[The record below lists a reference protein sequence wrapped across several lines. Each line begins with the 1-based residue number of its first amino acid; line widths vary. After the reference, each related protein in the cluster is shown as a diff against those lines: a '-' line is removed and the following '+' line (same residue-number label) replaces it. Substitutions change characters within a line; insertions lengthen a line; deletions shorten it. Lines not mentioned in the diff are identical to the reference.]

1 MKLYILADRLN
12 KSLDE
17 VFKAIEKL
25 NLNIKSAEQNLTHE
39 EVMKITKYFA
49 EKRRF
54 SFFILL
60 WGYVLSFLS
69 AFSIL
74 FKKRGYF
81 YGVCTGIVVFTFV
94 AINAPN
100 QSNEIVVTDT
110 TTTSTTTVPSIS
122 VETSIFITDGTST
135 STTSVPPTTTTSTT
149 TTSVPPTTTT
159 STTTTSTTTTT
170 VPPTTTTSTTTTTVP
185 PTTTTSTTTTSTT
198 TTSTTTTT
206 LPPTDLI
213 TNGSFELPDP
223 GTSGNFANSEVPG
236 WTNQLVDLSTE
247 TRIEIWKK
255 GERSNDANEGN
266 YHIELNWSAA
276 SSIYQDVSVSPGD
289 EIDWSFAHRG
299 RQGVDTISFRL
310 GAPGSEVEIGQ
321 YSSGKNQWSIYSG
334 TYTVPDGV
342 TTLRVRF
349 HHISVA
355 GGDGGGN
362 HLDSIEI
369 INNY

>member
-1 MKLYILADRLN
+1 M
-12 KSLDE
+12 
-17 VFKAIEKL
+17 
-25 NLNIKSAEQNLTHE
+25 
-39 EVMKITKYFA
+39 
-49 EKRRF
+49 
-54 SFFILL
+54 
-60 WGYVLSFLS
+60 
-69 AFSIL
+69 
-74 FKKRGYF
+74 
-81 YGVCTGIVVFTFV
+81 
-94 AINAPN
+94 
-100 QSNEIVVTDT
+100 
-110 TTTSTTTVPSIS
+110 
-122 VETSIFITDGTST
+122 
-135 STTSVPPTTTTSTT
+135 
-149 TTSVPPTTTT
+149 
-159 STTTTSTTTTT
+159 
-170 VPPTTTTSTTTTTVP
+170 
-185 PTTTTSTTTTSTT
+185 
-198 TTSTTTTT
+198 
-206 LPPTDLI
+206 I
-213 TNGSFELPDP
+213 TNGSFELPNP
-223 GTSGNFANSEVPG
+223 GTSGNYANSEVPG

-255 GERSNDANEGN
+255 GERSKDAHEGD

-299 RQGVDTISFRL
+299 RLGVDTISFRL

>member
-39 EVMKITKYFA
+39 EVMEITKYFA

-54 SFFILL
+54 SVFILL

-110 TTTSTTTVPSIS
+110 TTTSTTTVPSTS
-122 VETSIFITDGTST
+122 VETSVFITDGTT
-135 STTSVPPTTTTSTT
+135 
-149 TTSVPPTTTT
+149 
-159 STTTTSTTTTT
+159 TTTTT
-170 VPPTTTTSTTTTTVP
+170 VPPTTTTSTTTTTTTVPPTTTTTVP
-185 PTTTTSTTTTSTT
+185 PTTTTSTTTTTTTVPPTTTTSTT

-299 RQGVDTISFRL
+299 RKGVDTISFRL

>member
-1 MKLYILADRLN
+1 M
-12 KSLDE
+12 
-17 VFKAIEKL
+17 
-25 NLNIKSAEQNLTHE
+25 
-39 EVMKITKYFA
+39 
-49 EKRRF
+49 
-54 SFFILL
+54 
-60 WGYVLSFLS
+60 
-69 AFSIL
+69 
-74 FKKRGYF
+74 
-81 YGVCTGIVVFTFV
+81 
-94 AINAPN
+94 
-100 QSNEIVVTDT
+100 
-110 TTTSTTTVPSIS
+110 
-122 VETSIFITDGTST
+122 
-135 STTSVPPTTTTSTT
+135 
-149 TTSVPPTTTT
+149 
-159 STTTTSTTTTT
+159 
-170 VPPTTTTSTTTTTVP
+170 
-185 PTTTTSTTTTSTT
+185 
-198 TTSTTTTT
+198 
-206 LPPTDLI
+206 I
-213 TNGSFELPDP
+213 TNGSFELTDP

-255 GERSNDANEGN
+255 GERSNDAHEGN

-299 RQGVDTISFRL
+299 RVGVDTISFRL

>member
-110 TTTSTTTVPSIS
+110 TTTSTTTVPSTS
-122 VETSIFITDGTST
+122 VETSIFITDG
-135 STTSVPPTTTTSTT
+135 
-149 TTSVPPTTTT
+149 
-159 STTTTSTTTTT
+159 
-170 VPPTTTTSTTTTTVP
+170 
-185 PTTTTSTTTTSTT
+185 TSTT

-321 YSSGKNQWSIYSG
+321 YSSGKNQWRIYSG

>member
-110 TTTSTTTVPSIS
+110 TTTSTTTVPSTS
-122 VETSIFITDGTST
+122 VETSIFITDG
-135 STTSVPPTTTTSTT
+135 
-149 TTSVPPTTTT
+149 T

-170 VPPTTTTSTTTTTVP
+170 VPP
-185 PTTTTSTTTTSTT
+185 TT

-321 YSSGKNQWSIYSG
+321 YSSGKNQWRIYSG

>member
-39 EVMKITKYFA
+39 EVMEITKYFA

-54 SFFILL
+54 SVFILL

-110 TTTSTTTVPSIS
+110 TTTSTTTVPSTS
-122 VETSIFITDGTST
+122 VETSVFITDGT
-135 STTSVPPTTTTSTT
+135 TTTTTT
-149 TTSVPPTTTT
+149 VPP
-159 STTTTSTTTTT
+159 TTTTSTTTTT

-185 PTTTTSTTTTSTT
+185 PTTTTSTTTTTVPPTT

-299 RQGVDTISFRL
+299 RKGVDTISFRL

>member
-81 YGVCTGIVVFTFV
+81 FGVCTGIVVFTFV

-110 TTTSTTTVPSIS
+110 TTTSTTTVPSTS
-122 VETSIFITDGTST
+122 VETSIFITDG
-135 STTSVPPTTTTSTT
+135 
-149 TTSVPPTTTT
+149 T

-170 VPPTTTTSTTTTTVP
+170 VPPTTTTTTTTTVP
-185 PTTTTSTTTTSTT
+185 PTT

-223 GTSGNFANSEVPG
+223 GTSGNFANSDVPG

-321 YSSGKNQWSIYSG
+321 YSSGKNQWRIYSG

>member
-149 TTSVPPTTTT
+149 TT
-159 STTTTSTTTTT
+159 T
-170 VPPTTTTSTTTTTVP
+170 VPP
-185 PTTTTSTTTTSTT
+185 TT

>member
-39 EVMKITKYFA
+39 EVMEITKYFA

-54 SFFILL
+54 SVFILL

-110 TTTSTTTVPSIS
+110 TTTSTTTVPSTS
-122 VETSIFITDGTST
+122 VETSVFITDGI
-135 STTSVPPTTTTSTT
+135 TTT
-149 TTSVPPTTTT
+149 
-159 STTTTSTTTTT
+159 TTTTT
-170 VPPTTTTSTTTTTVP
+170 VPPTTTTTVP
-185 PTTTTSTTTTSTT
+185 PTTSTTTT

-299 RQGVDTISFRL
+299 RKGVDTISFRL

>member
-81 YGVCTGIVVFTFV
+81 FGVCTGIVVFTFV

-110 TTTSTTTVPSIS
+110 TTTSTTTVPSTS
-122 VETSIFITDGTST
+122 VETSIFITDG
-135 STTSVPPTTTTSTT
+135 
-149 TTSVPPTTTT
+149 
-159 STTTTSTTTTT
+159 
-170 VPPTTTTSTTTTTVP
+170 
-185 PTTTTSTTTTSTT
+185 TSTT

-223 GTSGNFANSEVPG
+223 GTSGNFANSDVPG

-321 YSSGKNQWSIYSG
+321 YSSGKNQWRIYSG

>member
-39 EVMKITKYFA
+39 EVMEITKYFA

-54 SFFILL
+54 SVFILL

-110 TTTSTTTVPSIS
+110 TTTSTTTVPSTS

-135 STTSVPPTTTTSTT
+135 TTTSTT
-149 TTSVPPTTTT
+149 TT
-159 STTTTSTTTTT
+159 TTTTT

-198 TTSTTTTT
+198 TTTVPPTTTTT

-299 RQGVDTISFRL
+299 RKGVDTISFRL

>member
-149 TTSVPPTTTT
+149 TTTVPP
-159 STTTTSTTTTT
+159 TTTTT
-170 VPPTTTTSTTTTTVP
+170 VPP
-185 PTTTTSTTTTSTT
+185 
-198 TTSTTTTT
+198 TTTTT

-255 GERSNDANEGN
+255 GERSIDANEGN

-299 RQGVDTISFRL
+299 RTGVDTISFRL

>member
-1 MKLYILADRLN
+1 M
-12 KSLDE
+12 
-17 VFKAIEKL
+17 
-25 NLNIKSAEQNLTHE
+25 
-39 EVMKITKYFA
+39 
-49 EKRRF
+49 
-54 SFFILL
+54 
-60 WGYVLSFLS
+60 
-69 AFSIL
+69 
-74 FKKRGYF
+74 
-81 YGVCTGIVVFTFV
+81 VFTFV

-110 TTTSTTTVPSIS
+110 TTTSTTTVPSTS
-122 VETSIFITDGTST
+122 VETSIFITDG
-135 STTSVPPTTTTSTT
+135 
-149 TTSVPPTTTT
+149 T

-170 VPPTTTTSTTTTTVP
+170 VPPTTTTSTTTTT
-185 PTTTTSTTTTSTT
+185 TTTTVPPTT

-223 GTSGNFANSEVPG
+223 GTSGNFANSDVPG

-321 YSSGKNQWSIYSG
+321 YSSGKNQWRIYSG
-334 TYTVPDGV
+334 TYTCLLYTSPSPRD
-342 TTLRVRF
+342 
-349 HHISVA
+349 
-355 GGDGGGN
+355 
-362 HLDSIEI
+362 
-369 INNY
+369 

>member
-110 TTTSTTTVPSIS
+110 TTTSTTTVPSTS

-135 STTSVPPTTTTSTT
+135 TTTSTT
-149 TTSVPPTTTT
+149 
-159 STTTTSTTTTT
+159 TTTTSTTTTT
-170 VPPTTTTSTTTTTVP
+170 TTTTVP
-185 PTTTTSTTTTSTT
+185 PTT

-321 YSSGKNQWSIYSG
+321 YSSGKNQWRIYSG

>member
-110 TTTSTTTVPSIS
+110 TTTSTTTVPSTS

-135 STTSVPPTTTTSTT
+135 
-149 TTSVPPTTTT
+149 
-159 STTTTSTTTTT
+159 TTTSTTTTT
-170 VPPTTTTSTTTTTVP
+170 TTTTVP
-185 PTTTTSTTTTSTT
+185 PTT

-321 YSSGKNQWSIYSG
+321 YSSGKNQWRIYSG

>member
-110 TTTSTTTVPSIS
+110 TTTSTTTVPSTS

-135 STTSVPPTTTTSTT
+135 
-149 TTSVPPTTTT
+149 
-159 STTTTSTTTTT
+159 TTTSTTTTT
-170 VPPTTTTSTTTTTVP
+170 TTTTVP
-185 PTTTTSTTTTSTT
+185 P
-198 TTSTTTTT
+198 TTTTT

>member
-1 MKLYILADRLN
+1 MYKRQTTSSSTTTVYVD
-12 KSLDE
+12 DE
-17 VFKAIEKL
+17 PPTWPDKT
-25 NLNIKSAEQNLTHE
+25 LNIANINETYFEVLWISAIDNINVAGYRFYLDGVLKGEYIRNNDNNSIFLDTLSSGTSYTL
-39 EVMKITKYFA
+39 EVEAYDDNGN
-49 EKRRF
+49 F
-54 SFFILL
+54 STDNPI
-60 WGYVLSFLS
+60 
-69 AFSIL
+69 
-74 FKKRGYF
+74 
-81 YGVCTGIVVFTFV
+81 
-94 AINAPN
+94 
-100 QSNEIVVTDT
+100 IVVTTASPTTTTTT
-110 TTTSTTTVPSIS
+110 TTTSTT
-122 VETSIFITDGTST
+122 
-135 STTSVPPTTTTSTT
+135 
-149 TTSVPPTTTT
+149 
-159 STTTTSTTTTT
+159 
-170 VPPTTTTSTTTTTVP
+170 
-185 PTTTTSTTTTSTT
+185 
-198 TTSTTTTT
+198 TTTTT

>member
-25 NLNIKSAEQNLTHE
+25 NLNIISPEQNLTHE

-110 TTTSTTTVPSIS
+110 TTTSTTTVSSTS

-135 STTSVPPTTTTSTT
+135 
-149 TTSVPPTTTT
+149 
-159 STTTTSTTTTT
+159 TTTT
-170 VPPTTTTSTTTTTVP
+170 VPP
-185 PTTTTSTTTTSTT
+185 TT

-321 YSSGKNQWSIYSG
+321 YSSGKNQWRIYSG

>member
-1 MKLYILADRLN
+1 M
-12 KSLDE
+12 
-17 VFKAIEKL
+17 V
-25 NLNIKSAEQNLTHE
+25 
-39 EVMKITKYFA
+39 
-49 EKRRF
+49 
-54 SFFILL
+54 LL
-60 WGYVLSFLS
+60 QLQLLQRQLQRQLQFHLQ
-69 AFSIL
+69 L
-74 FKKRGYF
+74 
-81 YGVCTGIVVFTFV
+81 
-94 AINAPN
+94 
-100 QSNEIVVTDT
+100 QLLQ
-110 TTTSTTTVPSIS
+110 
-122 VETSIFITDGTST
+122 
-135 STTSVPPTTTTSTT
+135 
-149 TTSVPPTTTT
+149 
-159 STTTTSTTTTT
+159 TTTTT
-170 VPPTTTTSTTTTTVP
+170 VPP
-185 PTTTTSTTTTSTT
+185 
-198 TTSTTTTT
+198 TTTTT

-321 YSSGKNQWSIYSG
+321 YSSGKNQWRIYSG

>member
-135 STTSVPPTTTTSTT
+135 
-149 TTSVPPTTTT
+149 
-159 STTTTSTTTTT
+159 
-170 VPPTTTTSTTTTTVP
+170 TTTTVP

-198 TTSTTTTT
+198 TTSTTTTSTTTTTTTTT

-321 YSSGKNQWSIYSG
+321 YSSGKNQWRIYSG
-334 TYTVPDGV
+334 TYTVPVGV

>member
-39 EVMKITKYFA
+39 EVMEITKYFA

-54 SFFILL
+54 SVFILL

-110 TTTSTTTVPSIS
+110 TTTSTTTVPSTS

-135 STTSVPPTTTTSTT
+135 TTTSTT
-149 TTSVPPTTTT
+149 TT
-159 STTTTSTTTTT
+159 TTTTT
-170 VPPTTTTSTTTTTVP
+170 VPPTT
-185 PTTTTSTTTTSTT
+185 
-198 TTSTTTTT
+198 TTTTT

-299 RQGVDTISFRL
+299 RKGVDTISFRL

>member
-149 TTSVPPTTTT
+149 TT
-159 STTTTSTTTTT
+159 
-170 VPPTTTTSTTTTTVP
+170 TVP

-198 TTSTTTTT
+198 TTSTTTTTTTTTTT